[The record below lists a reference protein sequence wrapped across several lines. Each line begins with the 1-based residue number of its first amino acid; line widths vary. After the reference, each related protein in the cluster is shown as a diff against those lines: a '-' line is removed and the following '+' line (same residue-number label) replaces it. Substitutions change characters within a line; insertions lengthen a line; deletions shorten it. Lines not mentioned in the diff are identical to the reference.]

1 MKRTFWQEDQAVLK
15 SENGG
20 KMEVN
25 ISEYFKSGSG
35 GLSKSMF
42 PMDSSGKLDIL
53 TNLGKK

>member
-1 MKRTFWQEDQAVLK
+1 MKRTFWQEDQAVLRK
-15 SENGG
+15 E
-20 KMEVN
+20 KW
-25 ISEYFKSGSG
+25 IIDWIIDFKSGSG

>member
-1 MKRTFWQEDQAVLK
+1 MKRTFWQEDQAVLRREK
-15 SENGG
+15 SQGNSQG
-20 KMEVN
+20 K
-25 ISEYFKSGSG
+25 FKSGSG

>member
-1 MKRTFWQEDQAVLK
+1 LRKENRTPYRTPL
-15 SENGG
+15 
-20 KMEVN
+20 
-25 ISEYFKSGSG
+25 FKSGSG

>member
-1 MKRTFWQEDQAVLK
+1 LRK
-15 SENGG
+15 ENI
-20 KMEVN
+20 EQN
-25 ISEYFKSGSG
+25 IEQNFRSGSG